1 MSESE
6 NHLGPER
13 MRGMIEEMKGRD
25 LWGEILALR
34 DEQRQQQKKAVWLIK
49 GKDLPWENNKQ
60 GIMRWYMHPLL
71 KTPCINTMKIFV
83 QEIPPGG
90 RSGRLHHPGNQV
102 IYILEGRGHTLLDGQ
117 KHHWAKNDVVQLP
130 LRVKG
135 VTVQHF
141 NSDPDKPARFVACEP
156 NLFLSAGVDRGSGFE
171 QMEVSP
177 DYKS

>member
-1 MSESE
+1 VSESE

>member
-1 MSESE
+1 MSETD

-13 MRGMIEEMKGRD
+13 MRGMLEEIQGRN
-25 LWGEILALR
+25 LWEELLQLR
-34 DEQRQQQKKAVWLIK
+34 DQQRKEHEKAVWLIK

-71 KTPCINTMKIFV
+71 KSPCINTMKIFV

-102 IYILEGRGHTLLDGQ
+102 MFILEGDGYTVLDGQ
-117 KHHWAKNDVVQLP
+117 KHHWSRNDVVQLP

-156 NLFLSAGVDRGSGFE
+156 NSFLSAGVDRGSGFE
-171 QMEVSP
+171 QIEVTP
-177 DYKS
+177 DYKG

>member
-6 NHLGPER
+6 GHLGPER
-13 MRGMIEEMKGRD
+13 MLGLIEEMKGRN
-25 LWGEILALR
+25 LWEEILTLR
-34 DEQRQQQKKAVWLIK
+34 DQQRKEQEKAVWLIK

-71 KTPCINTMKIFV
+71 KSICINTMKIFV

-90 RSGRLHHPGNQV
+90 RSGRIHHPGNQV
-102 IYILEGRGHTLLDGQ
+102 IFILEGQGYTVLDGQ
-117 KHHWAKNDVVQLP
+117 KHHWSKNDVVQLP
-130 LRVKG
+130 LRTKG

-156 NLFLSAGVDRGSGFE
+156 NSFLSAGVDRGSGFE
-171 QMEVSP
+171 QIEVSP
-177 DYKS
+177 DFQA

>member
-1 MSESE
+1 MSERE

-13 MRGMIEEMKGRD
+13 MRGMVEEMQGRN
-25 LWGEILALR
+25 LWEEILQLR
-34 DEQRQQQKKAVWLIK
+34 DQQRKEQGKAVWLIK

-60 GIMRWYMHPLL
+60 GIMRWYMHPML
-71 KTPCINTMKIFV
+71 KSICINTMKIFV
-83 QEIPPGG
+83 QEIPPGS

-102 IYILEGRGHTLLDGQ
+102 MFILEGRGYTVLDGQ
-117 KHHWAKNDVVQLP
+117 KHHWSKNDVVQLP

-156 NLFLSAGVDRGSGFE
+156 NAFLSAGVDRGSGFE
-171 QMEVSP
+171 QIEVSP
-177 DYKS
+177 DYKA

>member
-1 MSESE
+1 MSETD

-13 MRGMIEEMKGRD
+13 MRGMLEEMKGRN
-25 LWGEILALR
+25 LWEEILQLR
-34 DEQRQQQKKAVWLIK
+34 DRQRKEQEKAVWLIK

-102 IYILEGRGHTLLDGQ
+102 MFILEGQGYTVLDGQ
-117 KHHWAKNDVVQLP
+117 KHHWSGNDVVQLP

-141 NSDPDKPARFVACEP
+141 NSDPEKRARFVACEP
-156 NLFLSAGVDRGSGFE
+156 NSFLSAGVDRGSGFE
-171 QMEVSP
+171 QMEISP
-177 DYKS
+177 DYKG

>member
-1 MSESE
+1 MSETE

-13 MRGMIEEMKGRD
+13 MRGMLEEMKGRN
-25 LWGEILALR
+25 LWEEILTLR
-34 DEQRQQQKKAVWLIK
+34 DQQREYQKKAVWLIK
-49 GKDLPWENNKQ
+49 GKDLPWERNKQ

-71 KTPCINTMKIFV
+71 NTPCINTMKIFV

-102 IYILEGRGHTLLDGQ
+102 IFILEGQGYTVLDGQ

-156 NLFLSAGVDRGSGFE
+156 NSFLSTGVDRGSGFE

-177 DYKS
+177 DYKG

>member
-13 MRGMIEEMKGRD
+13 MRGMLEEMKGRD
-25 LWGEILALR
+25 LWEEILKLR
-34 DEQRQQQKKAVWLIK
+34 DEQREHQKKAVWLIK
-49 GKDLPWENNKQ
+49 GKDLPWESNKQ

-71 KTPCINTMKIFV
+71 KTLCINTMKLFV
-83 QEIPPGG
+83 QEIPPGS

-102 IYILEGRGHTLLDGQ
+102 MYVLEGRGYTVLDGQ

-141 NSDPDKPARFVACEP
+141 NSDPDQPARFVACEP
-156 NLFLSAGVDRGSGFE
+156 NSFLSAGVDRGSGFE
-171 QMEVSP
+171 QMEISP
-177 DYKS
+177 DYKG

>member
-1 MSESE
+1 MSASE

-13 MRGMIEEMKGRD
+13 MQGMLDEMKGRN
-25 LWGEILALR
+25 LWEEILTLR
-34 DEQRQQQKKAVWLIK
+34 DQQRKEQEKAVWLIK

-71 KTPCINTMKIFV
+71 KSICINTMKVFV

-102 IYILEGRGHTLLDGQ
+102 IFILEGEGYTVLDGQ
-117 KHHWAKNDVVQLP
+117 KHHWSKNDVVQLP
-130 LRVKG
+130 LRIKG

-141 NSDPDKPARFVACEP
+141 NSNLDKPARFVACEP
-156 NLFLSAGVDRGSGFE
+156 NSFLSAGVDRGSGFE

-177 DYKS
+177 DYKG

>member
-6 NHLGPER
+6 SHLGPER
-13 MRGMIEEMKGRD
+13 MQGMLDEIKGRN
-25 LWGEILALR
+25 LWEEILTLR
-34 DEQRQQQKKAVWLIK
+34 DQQRKEQEKAVWLIK
-49 GKDLPWENNKQ
+49 GKDIPWENNKQ

-71 KTPCINTMKIFV
+71 KSICINTMKVFV

-102 IYILEGRGHTLLDGQ
+102 IFILEGQGYTVLDGQ
-117 KHHWAKNDVVQLP
+117 KHHWSKNDVVQLP
-130 LRVKG
+130 LRIKG

-156 NLFLSAGVDRGSGFE
+156 NTFLSVGVDRGSGFE
-171 QMEVSP
+171 QIEVSP
-177 DYKS
+177 DYKG

>member
-1 MSESE
+1 MSETD

-13 MRGMIEEMKGRD
+13 MRGMLEEMKGRN
-25 LWGEILALR
+25 LWEEILQLR
-34 DEQRQQQKKAVWLIK
+34 DRQRKQQEKAVWLIK

-102 IYILEGRGHTLLDGQ
+102 IFILEGQGYTVLDGQ
-117 KHHWAKNDVVQLP
+117 KHHWSRNDVVQLP
-130 LRVKG
+130 LRVNG

-141 NSDPDKPARFVACEP
+141 NSDPEKRARFVACEP
-156 NLFLSAGVDRGSGFE
+156 NSFLSAGVDRGSGFE

-177 DYKS
+177 DYKR

>member
-1 MSESE
+1 MSETD
-6 NHLGPER
+6 NHLGPES
-13 MRGMIEEMKGRD
+13 MRGMLEEMKGRN
-25 LWGEILALR
+25 LWEEILQLR
-34 DEQRQQQKKAVWLIK
+34 DRQRKEQEKAVWLIK

-102 IYILEGRGHTLLDGQ
+102 IFILEGQGYTVLDGQ
-117 KHHWAKNDVVQLP
+117 KHHWSMHDVVQLP

-156 NLFLSAGVDRGSGFE
+156 NSFLSAGVDRGSGFE
-171 QMEVSP
+171 QIEVSP
-177 DYKS
+177 DYKT